1 MSSDNEHEEEQQY
14 EHDYGTINRTSLSAN
29 MSLRR
34 MAGIREAVSLKDQF
48 KIKVQAIAEEV
59 SDVRGCLSRR
69 DIASI
74 IEPIN
79 DLSHIQYKNAKGF
92 VLGFIGSSGGRSI
105 TKESIE
111 KAIDCRERLIHPESI
126 HEDIVT
132 DEDIIKYS
140 FYWRDT
146 VKKN

>member
-1 MSSDNEHEEEQQY
+1 MSSDNEYEEQKY

-34 MAGIREAVSLKDQF
+34 IAGIREAVSLKDQF
-48 KIKVQAIAEEV
+48 KIKVQAIAEEI
-59 SDVRGCLSRR
+59 SGVRGCLTAS

-79 DLSHIQYKNAKGF
+79 DLSYIQFKNAKGF
-92 VLGFIGSSGGRSI
+92 VLGFIGSSGGRNI
-105 TKESIE
+105 TKASIS
-111 KAIDCRERLIHPESI
+111 KAIECRENLVHPESF

-146 VKKN
+146 IKKN